1 MKSKQTNNK
10 KQLLPFISPFLS
22 PGFQRPQEDMDMDWS
37 MDTPQAPTSPSLH
50 VPPASKYVSLPHVPL
65 HNMGSNG
72 KIRAES
78 AAPSILDYGEG

>member
-1 MKSKQTNNK
+1 
-10 KQLLPFISPFLS
+10 
-22 PGFQRPQEDMDMDWS
+22 